1 MLVEKLLK
9 SFKINCDNF
18 FQDITCDK
26 SVIVL
31 NGDDILLGDCDTV
44 AHVENNEV
52 IWRDDQVGVISSHN
66 KFSEYS
72 RKCRAVE

>member
-1 MLVEKLLK
+1 M
-9 SFKINCDNF
+9 
-18 FQDITCDK
+18 
-26 SVIVL
+26 L

-66 KFSEYS
+66 KFSEYL
-72 RKCRAVE
+72 RKCSAVERKQLVECKM